1 MALRWQSLPACFL
14 LVLASIHFVHSVVY
28 VNQPGYY
35 TYKQKQKTSQYNTF
49 EIQFKTIDATGMLLY
64 AKSVEKNDYLTIE
77 LIRGKIRYAAEF
89 GNGVINIDKQITGY
103 HQMYVGQDLADNQWH
118 SVKVTQNVQDITI
131 IIDGKREPKWYG
143 FRRAPPAPT
152 DFSVE
157 EVFIGGL
164 YSYVGVSE
172 EESVSQ
178 EGTAACFRSAT
189 MNGIDLL
196 QGTAARVNVLSYCPT
211 VNYYPVFFP
220 SRVSHMGV
228 KDYISPRL
236 KLKFDFRT
244 VVSEQTVANYTNSFM
259 KVLRLAVNRE
269 GRLVLGVTVENSG
282 SHLVMKTA
290 KQKFHDGKWHSVE
303 FFISNNPPDYEAE
316 FTVDGVKR
324 RSKLKN
330 KYIFDKGPLHF
341 GHGFTGCM
349 KNLVLNDRVV
359 DYTKLQK
366 VAVMLGKCNL
376 KDYCTPNPCINGGKC
391 NQTDTNFRCDCRHTP
406 YTGSCCNQGEVFEK
420 VLYLEEHS
428 GHNGFRLGR
437 SFLSQLLQHHD
448 NVLQALEEGKNVDV
462 VYLDFSKAFDK
473 VDFNVNLRNLEKLG
487 KICGKIGRW
496 ICSFLTD
503 RHQTVLVDGVAST
516 PAPVK
521 SGVLQGSV
529 QGPVLF
535 LVLIGDIDENFTQS
549 FVSSFADDTRV
560 GHSIASGNDV
570 AALQQDVNAI
580 YRWSNKN
587 NRSFNTEKFELVQ
600 YGRNDE
606 MKKSSYFTQ
615 DCFQMKHKSVVND
628 LGVMLSNSGGKAGEI
643 QELESVQRS
652 FVRRIKGLEN
662 LDYWE
667 RGRMLRRTQTLRE
680 SSFAVRGP
688 QIFNSL
694 PAEIRAVSHCSVT
707 VFKTVLDACLKTIL
721 DEPLV
726 LGYTARREIHEK
738 IGDRFQSDK
747 YWLDMDGVGG
757 LPPIRAFCRKGN
769 RVIDTITQINTT
781 IPYDINVIN
790 PTGKKIIPVTYLA
803 DEESIRE
810 LLLHHSG
817 CRQFIRYRCE
827 RSALFKSP
835 IGPKMVQW
843 MGFDDKLHYYWGG
856 SGGRRGYCACGI
868 TRTCRNPYQT
878 CNCDSY
884 NRNLHVED
892 RGYLTIKEHLPVRRI
907 DYFDVQ
913 SDSGKTGLSTIG
925 PLQCWGDGGKYLAVT
940 FRQPY
945 SFLQIALTDENDW
958 NNYIDA
964 GDVAFEFLTTR
975 AAGTM
980 VFAKGPFSGDFLDIR
995 LIGRTRARATMNL
1008 GYYKNLHLDVD
1019 ISSKQRTFDDNK
1031 PHKLRLDWNRR
1042 EMNFTVDNITRI
1054 VEFHYQYGVT
1064 HLDIDGTPFYVGGR
1078 NDGLGEGFMGCIRSF
1093 YYGGKLVDLPL
1104 ETDGLSS
1111 IGVYPGQGAICKL
1124 VKSPCNQGFCIDEYS
1139 HYKCNCSVSAFSGAH
1154 CQLNEL
1160 GFTFL
1165 SGDWIEHTFQ
1175 NPVDVQEGYINVAFN
1190 TSLSDAL
1197 IFQMRGK
1204 DNAHM
1209 TLMLQNGALKLSF
1222 NFVSGNLDKQLL
1234 ITLRHPKPLGK
1245 FNDKLGHIVRVHHK
1259 ENQIF
1264 AHVLDDVNVPI
1275 NYTLNISAPYTLMPF
1290 PAPQKLSIGKRDTTI
1305 MSLALPQVFEGCVTG
1320 LKYHYLPVNARVGVT
1335 VDILRLYNASLT
1347 TSSLWTKGSNRAP
1360 RKGSCGW
1367 ELPVPPSLPTIVPPP
1382 QFRFRNPVVTVAPIG
1397 SSYSFSKVAI
1407 VIVICVLAIAA
1418 VILLFFTI
1426 RCVEKKNKHFKGK
1439 VKKLERDYHAQGIG
1453 RSKSE
1458 QTAPLVRN
1466 ERQQKQP
1473 VSVSSDERQFTTGYQ
1488 PAAASY
1494 QPAAASYQPA
1504 APSYQPAATS
1514 YQPANSGYQR
1524 GGTSYETKAPV
1535 SSSAARQPAA
1545 VAASP
1550 KDEEED
1556 GDWFL

>member
-14 LVLASIHFVHSVVY
+14 LVLASIHLVHSVIY

-77 LIRGKIRYAAEF
+77 LVRGKIRYAAEF

-131 IIDGKREPKWYG
+131 IIDGKREPKWFG

-244 VVSEQTVANYTNSFM
+244 VVSEQVVANYTNSFM
-259 KVLRLAVNRE
+259 KVLRLTVNRE

-376 KDYCTPNPCINGGKC
+376 NDYCTPNPCINGGKC

-406 YTGSCCNQGEVFEK
+406 YTGSCC
-420 VLYLEEHS
+420 
-428 GHNGFRLGR
+428 
-437 SFLSQLLQHHD
+437 SQ
-448 NVLQALEEGKNVDV
+448 AR
-462 VYLDFSKAFDK
+462 
-473 VDFNVNLRNLEKLG
+473 FN
-487 KICGKIGRW
+487 
-496 ICSFLTD
+496 
-503 RHQTVLVDGVAST
+503 
-516 PAPVK
+516 
-521 SGVLQGSV
+521 
-529 QGPVLF
+529 
-535 LVLIGDIDENFTQS
+535 
-549 FVSSFADDTRV
+549 
-560 GHSIASGNDV
+560 
-570 AALQQDVNAI
+570 
-580 YRWSNKN
+580 
-587 NRSFNTEKFELVQ
+587 
-600 YGRNDE
+600 
-606 MKKSSYFTQ
+606 
-615 DCFQMKHKSVVND
+615 
-628 LGVMLSNSGGKAGEI
+628 
-643 QELESVQRS
+643 
-652 FVRRIKGLEN
+652 
-662 LDYWE
+662 
-667 RGRMLRRTQTLRE
+667 
-680 SSFAVRGP
+680 
-688 QIFNSL
+688 
-694 PAEIRAVSHCSVT
+694 
-707 VFKTVLDACLKTIL
+707 
-721 DEPLV
+721 
-726 LGYTARREIHEK
+726 YTCREIHEK

-747 YWLDMDGVGG
+747 YWLDMDGIGG

-769 RVIDTITQINTT
+769 RVIDTVTQVNTT
-781 IPYDINVIN
+781 IPYDINAIN

-892 RGYLTIKEHLPVRRI
+892 RGYLNIKAHLPVRRI

-913 SDSGKTGLSTIG
+913 SDSGKTAISTIG
-925 PLQCWGDGGKYLAVT
+925 PLQCWGDGGKYLAAT

-945 SFLQIALTDENDW
+945 SFLQIGLTYHNDW

-1104 ETDGLSS
+1104 ETEGLSS

-1124 VKSPCNQGFCIDEYS
+1124 VNSPCNQGFCIDEYS

-1190 TSLSDAL
+1190 TSLSNAL

-1245 FNDKLGHIVRVHHK
+1245 FNDKVGHIVRVHHK

-1320 LKYHYLPVNARVGVT
+1320 LKYHYLPVKARVGVT
-1335 VDILRLYNASLT
+1335 VDMLGLYNASLT

-1367 ELPVPPSLPTIVPPP
+1367 ELPVPPPLPTIVPPL
-1382 QFRFRNPVVTVAPIG
+1382 QFRFKNPVVTVAPTG

-1439 VKKLERDYHAQGIG
+1439 VKKLERDYHAQGLG

-1488 PAAASY
+1488 PPAASY
-1494 QPAAASYQPA
+1494 QPAAATYQPA
-1504 APSYQPAATS
+1504 D
-1514 YQPANSGYQR
+1514 SGYQR
-1524 GGTSYETKAPV
+1524 DGTSYDTKAPV

-1550 KDEEED
+1550 KDEEEG